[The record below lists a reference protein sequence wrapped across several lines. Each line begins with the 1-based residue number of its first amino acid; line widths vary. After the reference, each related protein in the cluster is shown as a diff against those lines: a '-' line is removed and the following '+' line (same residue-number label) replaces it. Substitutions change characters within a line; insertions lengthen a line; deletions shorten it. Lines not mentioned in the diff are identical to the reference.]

1 MTRSMVKIVKVGS
14 ISPISGA
21 DLIEVASV
29 GGWQVIVKKG
39 EHREGSLAAYF
50 EIDSFLPEGN
60 PAWQFLVD
68 KSSKTFN
75 GVKGHVLRSVRLR
88 GQISQGLLLPLDV
101 HTHTEDADESNIG
114 TDISDILGVSKYEP
128 PVPAQLAGLARGSF
142 PSCIPKTDQERV
154 QNLSKALSTWKID
167 PGLNWEVTEKLE
179 GSSCTFAWL
188 EGNLHVCSRNIDL
201 KDTEGNSF
209 WQAAADTDILD
220 KLTWH
225 FPGRDLA
232 LQGELVG
239 PGIQGNIYGLP
250 KVKFYL
256 FDVFDVKSGFYLR
269 PAERAA
275 VASTLLLEQVPV
287 MTRDFKITERESM
300 NSILE
305 MADGKSG
312 LNPRTN
318 REGLVFKCNQ
328 AYWSFKAI
336 SNNYLLK
343 QPQA

>member
-1 MTRSMVKIVKVGS
+1 MVKIVKVDS
-14 ISPISGA
+14 IASIPGA

-39 EHREGSLAAYF
+39 EYQEGSLAAYF

-68 KSSKTFN
+68 KSSKMFN
-75 GVKGHVLRSVRLR
+75 GVKGHVLRSLKLR
-88 GQISQGLLLPLDV
+88 GQISQGLLLPFDV
-101 HTHTEDADESNIG
+101 HAHTEDANESNLG
-114 TDISDILGVSKYEP
+114 TDISGILGVSKYEP
-128 PVPAQLAGLARGSF
+128 PIPAQLAGLARGSF
-142 PSCIPKTDQERV
+142 PSCVPKTDQERV
-154 QNLSKALSTWKID
+154 QNLSSTLESWKAD
-167 PGLNWEVTEKLE
+167 PDLTWEVTEKLE

-188 EGNLHVCSRNIDL
+188 EGSLHVCSRNIDL
-201 KDTEGNSF
+201 KEAEGNSF

-225 FPGRDLA
+225 FRDRDLA

-239 PGIQGNIYGLP
+239 PGIQGNIYGLS
-250 KVKFYL
+250 KCKFYL
-256 FDVFDVKSGFYLR
+256 FDVFDVKTGRYLR

-287 MTRDFKITERESM
+287 LLSDFKIPQAQATA
-300 NSILE
+300 SILG
-305 MADGKSG
+305 MADGKSA
-312 LNPRTN
+312 LSLKAN

-328 AYWSFKAI
+328 AYLSFKAI

-343 QPQA
+343 QSL